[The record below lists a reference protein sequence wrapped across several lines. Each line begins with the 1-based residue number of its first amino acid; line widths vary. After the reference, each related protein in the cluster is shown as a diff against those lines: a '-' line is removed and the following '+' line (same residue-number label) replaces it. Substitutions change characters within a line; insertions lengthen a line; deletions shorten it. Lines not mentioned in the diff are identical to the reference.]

1 MSQTTVQQR
10 PAELAR
16 WDPFQELQN
25 LQQQIAQVFQGWPG
39 TNSGS
44 NAEFVPLVDVEETDD
59 AYVVELELPGVK
71 KGDVHIDIAGRRLV
85 VRGERKDKERK
96 GVMRRRTR
104 LVGRFRHEIVLPGD
118 VDENGIEASLAEG
131 VLTIRVP
138 KAAADRPRSI
148 TVK

>member
-1 MSQTTVQQR
+1 MSQMTVQQR

-16 WDPFQELQN
+16 WDPFQELQS
-25 LQQQIAQVFQGWPG
+25 LQRQIAQVFQGWPG
-39 TNSGS
+39 MNGGS
-44 NAEFVPLVDVEETDD
+44 EADFVPLADVEETDE

-71 KGDVHIDIAGRRLV
+71 KGDVQIEIAGRRLV
-85 VRGERKDKERK
+85 VTGERKEKERK

-104 LVGRFRHEIVLPGD
+104 LVGRFRHEILLPGD
-118 VDENGIEASLAEG
+118 VDESGVEATLNEG

-138 KAAADRPRSI
+138 KAAAERPRSI